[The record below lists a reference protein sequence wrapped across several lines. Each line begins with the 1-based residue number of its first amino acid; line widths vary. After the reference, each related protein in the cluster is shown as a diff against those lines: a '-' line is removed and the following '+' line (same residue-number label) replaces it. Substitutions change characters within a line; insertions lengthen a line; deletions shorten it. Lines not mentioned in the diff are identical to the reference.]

1 MVDVPCED
9 HEGKKWDIDLSPL
22 TGSTPDIMLMH
33 SSHSETVPIMFIE
46 VHSKPSKE
54 GYISIIKKVI
64 LNTIDL
70 MRWFF
75 NYCDGLT
82 ILHGYTLPTST
93 EDGSNTLGF
102 ATKVSITFEADDC
115 QFDVKVEYIK
125 MDSLSSMLSDS
136 VKQNIQGIYRIP
148 KNFDHQHQQF
158 FFKLPEQFLK
168 KNDFILKIPLSI
180 VLGNQVSVFKH
191 INNKYEETTAFNL
204 YVNRENLKL
213 QKSLLPDSCVKIADL
228 NFFKIFIS
236 L

>member
-1 MVDVPCED
+1 
-9 HEGKKWDIDLSPL
+9 
-22 TGSTPDIMLMH
+22 
-33 SSHSETVPIMFIE
+33 MFIE

-115 QFDVKVEYIK
+115 LMFDVKVEYLK

-136 VKQNIQGIYRIP
+136 VKQNIQGIEKCYRIP

-168 KNDFILKIPLSI
+168 KNDFILKIPLSWVI
-180 VLGNQVSVFKH
+180 RYQCLS
-191 INNKYEETTAFNL
+191 I
-204 YVNRENLKL
+204 
-213 QKSLLPDSCVKIADL
+213 
-228 NFFKIFIS
+228 
-236 L
+236 